1 MNSLEPVAINSP
13 EPVLINSPELAITS
27 GNMSWIL

>member
-1 MNSLEPVAINSP
+1 MNSPEPVAINSP
-13 EPVLINSPELAITS
+13 EPVLINTPELAVNS